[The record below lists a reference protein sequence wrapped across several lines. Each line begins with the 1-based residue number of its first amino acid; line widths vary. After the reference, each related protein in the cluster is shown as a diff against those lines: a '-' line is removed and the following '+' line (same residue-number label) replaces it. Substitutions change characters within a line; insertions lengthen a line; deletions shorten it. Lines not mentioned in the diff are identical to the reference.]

1 MEKKENQINFEN
13 IKSSIRNKLKEDNV
27 PFEELKNLHNQIN
40 DLLKEYQHLL
50 EWAYKIIDSK
60 GQDSKDQDSKDRN
73 IYQIKNLL
81 DEIKGKNISDLIS
94 KLNKKGCDLIKAEK
108 TDVTKGIENLIF
120 RLLEQTRYGKREE
133 VFYTLSRIYIVAKE
147 NFPKELLE
155 PFKPIYSDSEFKVM
169 IFSFLNGALSKI
181 TGNASNQ
188 DQNNE

>member
-1 MEKKENQINFEN
+1 MEKKENQIKDYFEN

-50 EWAYKIIDSK
+50 EWAYKIIDLK
-60 GQDSKDQDSKDRN
+60 GQNVS
-73 IYQIKNLL
+73 QIKNLL

-94 KLNKKGCDLIKAEK
+94 KLNKKGYDLIKAEK
-108 TDVTKGIENLIF
+108 TDITKGIENLIF
-120 RLLEQTRYGKREE
+120 RLLEQTRHGKREE
-133 VFYTLSRIYIVAKE
+133 VFYTLSRIYIAAKE

-169 IFSFLNGALSKI
+169 IFSFLNSALSKI
-181 TGNASNQ
+181 TEKASNQ

>member
-1 MEKKENQINFEN
+1 METKVNQIKDYFEN

-27 PFEELKNLHNQIN
+27 PFEELKDLHNQIN

-60 GQDSKDQDSKDRN
+60 GQDSKGQNVS
-73 IYQIKNLL
+73 QIKNLL

-94 KLNKKGCDLIKAEK
+94 KLNKKGYDLIKAEK

-120 RLLEQTRYGKREE
+120 RLLEQTRHGKREE
-133 VFYTLSRIYIVAKE
+133 VFYTLSRIYIVAEE

>member
-1 MEKKENQINFEN
+1 METKVNEIKDYFEN

-27 PFEELKNLHNQIN
+27 PFEELENLHKQIN
-40 DLLKEYQHLL
+40 TLLIEHQHLL

-60 GQDSKDQDSKDRN
+60 GQYVSP
-73 IYQIKNLL
+73 IKNLL

-94 KLNKKGCDLIKAEK
+94 KLNTKGYSLIKGGK

-133 VFYTLSRIYIVAKE
+133 VFYTLSRIYIVAEE
-147 NFPKELLE
+147 NFPMELLE

-169 IFSFLNGALSKI
+169 LFSFLNGALSKI
-181 TGNASNQ
+181 SGKASNQ
-188 DQNNE
+188 EQNNE

>member
-1 MEKKENQINFEN
+1 
-13 IKSSIRNKLKEDNV
+13 LKEDNV

-50 EWAYKIIDSK
+50 EWAYKIIDLK
-60 GQDSKDQDSKDRN
+60 GQNVS
-73 IYQIKNLL
+73 QIKNLL

-94 KLNKKGCDLIKAEK
+94 KLNKKGYDLIKAEK
-108 TDVTKGIENLIF
+108 TDITKGIENLIF
-120 RLLEQTRYGKREE
+120 RLLEQTRHGKREE
-133 VFYTLSRIYIVAKE
+133 VFYTLSRIYIVAEE

-181 TGNASNQ
+181 TGKAPNQ
-188 DQNNE
+188 EQNNE